1 MELKQQGSESLIEL
15 QQSLLESYNE
25 YKESG
30 LSLDLTRGKP
40 SAAQLDLSNNL
51 DGILNKKFTLQ
62 DGTDVRNYGGI
73 TGIPD
78 ARKLGGEML
87 GMDPQ
92 QVMVG
97 GNSSLTLMYQYI
109 AFALLHGVEGK
120 ESSWK
125 SQADKS
131 GSPVRFLCP
140 VPGYDRH
147 FTICEHFGIE
157 MINIDFTDA
166 GPDMDQIEAQVAAD
180 PMIKGIWCVPKYSNP
195 TGHVYS
201 ANVVKRM
208 AGLGKIAGDQF
219 QIMWDNAYSVHY
231 LNDQPA
237 DLTNVY
243 SEAVNLGTEGSII
256 ITGST
261 SKVTYAG
268 SGIAFLCASSSNLE
282 AFQKYLSAASI
293 GPDKIN
299 QERHVRFLKDINGI
313 LAHMASHQAILKP
326 KFDLV
331 QEILFNNLHNKN
343 MGEWTVPTGGY
354 FVSFETLPGLAK
366 DVVRLAEEAGV
377 KLTPAGATYP
387 YSQDHSNRNIR
398 LAPTFPELHEL
409 EKAMNV
415 FVLCVQLA
423 SVNQAITASTPETS
437 D

>member
-1 MELKQQGSESLIEL
+1 MGLKQQGNESLIEL

-40 SAAQLDLSNNL
+40 SAAQLDLSNDL
-51 DGILNKKFTLQ
+51 DGILNKEFTLQ
-62 DGTDVRNYGGI
+62 EGTDVRNYGGI
-73 TGIPD
+73 TGIPG

-109 AFALLHGVEGK
+109 AFALLHGVDGK
-120 ESSWK
+120 QSSWK
-125 SQADKS
+125 SQAEKS

-166 GPDMDQIEAQVAAD
+166 GPNMDQVEARLAAD

-195 TGHVYS
+195 TGHIYS
-201 ANVVKRM
+201 ASAVKRM
-208 AGLGKIAGDQF
+208 AGLGKIAGNQF
-219 QIMWDNAYSVHY
+219 RIMWDNAYSVHY
-231 LNDQPA
+231 LNDKPA
-237 DLTNVY
+237 DLTNLY
-243 SEAVNLGTEGSII
+243 SEAVKLGTESNII

-282 AFQKYLSAASI
+282 SFQKYLSAASI

-299 QERHVRFLKDINGI
+299 QERHVRFLKDINGV
-313 LAHMASHQAILKP
+313 LAHMASHRVILKP

-331 QEILFNNLHNKN
+331 QEILHDNLNNKN
-343 MGEWTVPTGGY
+343 MGDWTVPTGGY
-354 FVSFETLPGLAK
+354 FVSFDTLPGLAK
-366 DVVRLAEEAGV
+366 EVIRLAKEAGV
-377 KLTPAGATYP
+377 ALTPAGATYP
-387 YSQDHSNRNIR
+387 YGQDDADRNIR
-398 LAPTFPELHEL
+398 LAPTFPNLDEL
-409 EKAMNV
+409 EIAMNV
-415 FVLCVQLA
+415 FVVCVQLA
-423 SVNQAITASTPETS
+423 SVNQRLLK
-437 D
+437 